1 MVTFSQSTEVV
12 SRIENGE
19 EPILVIRHPLLKHL
33 NRCTVFRWIQ
43 QGKLPSIRLGR
54 QFFSTGTIIRE
65 ALLAG
70 DLREV
75 GHKPTKTNHSDHEQA
90 VARLEAR
97 FKARAGKSPRSK
109 AVQ

>member
-1 MVTFSQSTEVV
+1 MVAFSQSAEVV

-33 NRCTVFRWIQ
+33 NRCTVFRWVM
-43 QGKLPSIRLGR
+43 QGKLPAVRMGR

-70 DLREV
+70 DLHEV

-97 FKARAGKSPRSK
+97 FKGKVGRSPRSK
-109 AVQ
+109 AAQ